1 VPFISMSSM
10 GDPHPNAA
18 HHRCLIY
25 PALHPSP
32 TISLFPRHS
41 FQKLLQRIM
50 QGLHASS
57 GADGQTQGWVLSE
70 RTAFNSVTGHF

>member
-1 VPFISMSSM
+1 MSSM

-18 HHRCLIY
+18 HHPCLIY

-32 TISLFPRHS
+32 NHIPCPNRS
-41 FQKLLQRIM
+41 FQMLLRRIM

-57 GADGQTQGWVLSE
+57 GADGQTQGWAQSE
-70 RTAFNSVTGHF
+70 KTAFNSVTGHF